1 MNVPAPTG
9 THGVRKDD
17 SVIPS
22 AEELLEY
29 EGSPLWRDL
38 VARCQRA
45 AVWVVSLG
53 AVPRHVCLVPDGHR
67 RFSRDT
73 STDLRRVYAVGAHK
87 YAKMREWWFRAGV
100 EVLSVFMFSVR
111 NFSRNTFDMTSALN
125 QANQI
130 HVDIVDNVDA
140 FRAMG
145 MQSCACGDLE
155 RLPEELR
162 ASLARAEIATSNI
175 REKSLKRQVSCA
187 AYNTTYQ
194 MSRMAQHLAKAVRG
208 GYIHTEDL
216 TAEFLDEYVALTE
229 CPSAELLLR
238 SAGDQRFSDF
248 EVLQCNYAYF
258 HLGAKKWPAVGFP
271 DWFRAMIEFQLMW
284 PAIQAVK
291 EKHVKMASYG
301 SGRSD
306 PEQVIRQRKFQRHV
320 HAANI
325 LNMERLAG
333 LHEGLICQ

>member
-9 THGVRKDD
+9 TQGVKKDD
-17 SVIPS
+17 ITIPS
-22 AEELLEY
+22 ADELLEH
-29 EGSPLWRDL
+29 EGSPLWRDQ
-38 VARCQRA
+38 VARCQRV

-53 AVPRHVCLVPDGHR
+53 AVPGHVCLVPDGHR

-87 YAKMREWWFRAGV
+87 YAKVREWWFRAGV

-111 NFSRNTFDMTSALN
+111 NFSRNSFDMTSALN

-162 ASLARAEIATSNI
+162 ASLARSEIATSSI
-175 REKSLKRQVSCA
+175 REKSLKIQMSCA

-194 MSRMAQHLAKAVRG
+194 MSRMARHLATAIKEG
-208 GYIHTEDL
+208 IIYTKDL
-216 TAEFLDEYVALTE
+216 TAAFLDEYVSLTE
-229 CPSAELLLR
+229 CPPAELLLR

-248 EVLQCNYAYF
+248 EVLQCNYAHF
-258 HLGAKKWPAVGFP
+258 HLGSKKWPAVGFG
-271 DWFRAMIEFQLMW
+271 DWLRAMIEFQLNW
-284 PAIQAVK
+284 PAIEAVK
-291 EKHVKMASYG
+291 EKHAKMTSYG

-306 PEQVIRQRKFQRHV
+306 PEQVIRQRKFLRHV
-320 HAANI
+320 HVANI

-333 LHEGLICQ
+333 LHNGVM